1 MAIGGIGSIPSS
13 NSMSYQQVTASDLKD
28 QKSKSLQNDITDVQR
43 QIQKLSSEDDLT
55 AIEKAEEKKKLQQEK
70 SDLST
75 KLKLH
80 QDALQKSQKRE
91 SKLTELQEDRKPEKE
106 EDTETKSGKAAM
118 EASSASDTADE
129 KKLPADDRR
138 SLQPGTVI
146 TQTSDGTV
154 ILKEVLNQKTDSD
167 AKAQKQQ
174 TEAAKEEAAAEK
186 EKQAAEDEEAANSG
200 LNGNEVQ
207 AMVSANTTMLQA
219 DRQGALAAGTNDDIA
234 VLKGEIKQDAYRG
247 TDTERKE
254 AELNEMQNRHKRELA
269 FQFSML
275 GEANRAAQ
283 ATTDT
288 GVSAGGAAQR
298 NAERTF
304 QVSGVNATAEDIALQ
319 QSFQV
324 SIT

>member
-1 MAIGGIGSIPSS
+1 MAIGGIGRIPSS
-13 NSMSYQQVTASDLKD
+13 NSMSFQQVTSSDLKD
-28 QKSKSLQNDITDVQR
+28 QKSKNLQNDITDVQR
-43 QIQKLSSEDDLT
+43 QIQKLSSEEDLT
-55 AIEKAEEKKKLQQEK
+55 ATERAAEKKKLQQEK

-80 QDALQKSQKRE
+80 QDELQKSQIRE
-91 SKLTELQEDRKPEKE
+91 IKLAELQENREPETE
-106 EDTETKSGKAAM
+106 EDTEAETAAV
-118 EASSASDTADE
+118 ESSSTSDAADE

-146 TQTSDGTV
+146 TQNSDGTI
-154 ILKEVLNQKTDSD
+154 ILKEILNQKSDND

-174 TEAAKEEAAAEK
+174 AEAAKEEAAVEQ
-186 EKQAAEDEEAANSG
+186 EKQTAEDEEAANAG
-200 LNGNEVQ
+200 LSGNEVQ
-207 AMVSANTTMLQA
+207 AMVSANTTILQA
-219 DRQGALAAGTNDDIA
+219 DRQGALASGTNDDIA

-254 AELNEMQNRHKRELA
+254 AELKEMQNRHKRELA

-288 GVSAGGAAQR
+288 GVSAGGAAQL

-324 SIT
+324 SIA